1 MSERLRR
8 IESEIREA
16 ENKLKLLKNKGDP
29 FAPSTVPSQIKL
41 LEEELVILE
50 EKRKEEIKKLNKIRR
65 ENKERAE
72 QRKKDRA
79 KKAEEAGKKDAPP
92 PPPRQGK
99 RQGKRPGGGGG
110 ARVLRAPLPKRSARR
125 PPTARTNVIYTSD
138 KSRNFLVRILEFLRN
153 LVRPSAPKPGQGKRG
168 SLLQPPLAGPST
180 ESPITVADII
190 RSTIPQELLNLFR
203 VPDVG
208 PSTTVGGFTIPAPNP
223 KNSETDITTEEV
235 FSSVLGPAM
244 ARAILSIPQ
253 ALQRIPFPTR
263 ILDVLAQIGNYLY
276 LLVNQD
282 QITYL
287 GLIEDI
293 DLTPYLDME
302 YSEVYC
308 RITNVIRL
316 LKERIEMID
325 ESGYEIICNILFIRN
340 FILYRVDKNQV
351 ISKVDLKELERL
363 ANNVGVAVREYFDL
377 DKVRLVISEETA
389 NATRETVEDVI
400 ETYRSPREQG
410 DEGAGTGAFF

>member
-1 MSERLRR
+1 MSDRRRRNSRGRKEPVAPAVRRGIAGNPVGRPGARPVAVNPEPVDKPRLYPPKEGGRRKSSKSPLRR
-8 IESEIREA
+8 RRTIE
-16 ENKLKLLKNKGDP
+16 GG
-29 FAPSTVPSQIKL
+29 PSGVPK
-41 LEEELVILE
+41 
-50 EKRKEEIKKLNKIRR
+50 
-65 ENKERAE
+65 
-72 QRKKDRA
+72 
-79 KKAEEAGKKDAPP
+79 
-92 PPPRQGK
+92 
-99 RQGKRPGGGGG
+99 GKRPPQNPQRGRRIR
-110 ARVLRAPLPKRSARR
+110 RVPLPKRSARR
-125 PPTARTNVIYTSD
+125 PPTARTKNTDAGVVIYTPG
-138 KSRNFLVRILEFLRN
+138 KARLFLNSILEFLRAI
-153 LVRPSAPKPGQGKRG
+153 VRPSAPKPTQGKRE

-180 ESPITVADII
+180 EPPITVADII

-208 PSTTVGGFTIPAPNP
+208 PSTVVGGFTTIPDPNP
-223 KNSETDITTEEV
+223 ENSETDITTEEV

-263 ILDVLAQIGNYLY
+263 ILDVLAEIGNYLY

-293 DLTPYLDME
+293 ELTPYLDMK

-308 RITNVIRL
+308 RITNVIQL

-340 FILYRVDKNQV
+340 FILYRVNKNRV
-351 ISKVDLKELERL
+351 ISIDDLEELERL
-363 ANNVGVAVREYFDL
+363 TNNVGVAVREYFDL
-377 DKVRLVISEETA
+377 DKVRLVISENIA
-389 NATRETVEDVI
+389 KATRETVEDII
-400 ETYRSPREQG
+400 ETYRTPREQG

>member
-50 EKRKEEIKKLNKIRR
+50 NKRRKEIEKLNKIRR

-92 PPPRQGK
+92 PPP

-138 KSRNFLVRILEFLRN
+138 KSRNFLVRILEFLQN

-180 ESPITVADII
+180 EPPITVADII

-203 VPDVG
+203 VPDAG
-208 PSTTVGGFTIPAPNP
+208 PSTAVGGFTTIPAPNP

-263 ILDVLAQIGNYLY
+263 ILDIFAEIGNYLY

-293 DLTPYLDME
+293 ELTPYLDMK

-308 RITNVIRL
+308 KITNVIQL

-351 ISKVDLKELERL
+351 ISEFDLKELERL

-377 DKVRLVISEETA
+377 DKVRLVISENIA
-389 NATRETVEDVI
+389 KATRETVEDII
-400 ETYRSPREQG
+400 ETYRTPREQG